1 MMVCSSHWSFG
12 YLLCCFRRE
21 DYRRMFEEPFTLACL
36 FVAVVVVVVVV
47 VAAAV
52 VVAVVAVVAD
62 ALFKVEVRRFPWSV
76 QTLGRSS
83 MPSSWSR
90 SAEAGQI
97 YSRPCM
103 IYSRSCRRVGPE

>member
-36 FVAVVVVVVVV
+36 FVAVVVVVVV